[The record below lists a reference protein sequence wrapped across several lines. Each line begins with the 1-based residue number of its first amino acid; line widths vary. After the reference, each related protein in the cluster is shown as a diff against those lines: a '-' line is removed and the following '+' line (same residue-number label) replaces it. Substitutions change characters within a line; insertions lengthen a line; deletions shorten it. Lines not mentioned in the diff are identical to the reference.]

1 MAREAGE
8 EAASKVAREG
18 GDAADVKR
26 FDVKRFDVKRF
37 ERRSIEL
44 GETNDAPR
52 VVRPAARLFVI

>member
-26 FDVKRFDVKRF
+26 FDVKRFDERF

>member
-1 MAREAGE
+1 M
-8 EAASKVAREG
+8 
-18 GDAADVKR
+18 KR

-37 ERRSIEL
+37 DRRSIEL